1 MSSLATFD
9 PVVVEKKSKMLKVY
23 RRTDRR
29 THTDGQMD
37 GQQMNRKAHLNLE
50 LKYIKNYQLKN
61 YATRAKK

>member
-29 THTDGQMD
+29 TPTDGQMD
-37 GQQMNRKAHLNLE
+37 GQQVIRKA
-50 LKYIKNYQLKN
+50 
-61 YATRAKK
+61 KKKVS

>member
-29 THTDGQMD
+29 TPTDGQMD